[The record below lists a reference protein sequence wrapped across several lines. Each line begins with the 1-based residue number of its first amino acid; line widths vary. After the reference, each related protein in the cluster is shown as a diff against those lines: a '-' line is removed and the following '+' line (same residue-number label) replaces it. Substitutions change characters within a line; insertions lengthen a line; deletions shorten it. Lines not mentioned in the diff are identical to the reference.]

1 MEANLSILVV
11 DDIRTVRRILTNA
24 LSELGYTN
32 ITQAE
37 NGVEALE
44 KLRQQTFQLV
54 IVDWN
59 MPKMSGI
66 DLLKLMRADDT
77 LTLVP
82 FLMCTSRAHKDNVV
96 EAMTLGASSYIIKP
110 FNARML
116 GKTIDAIFKNQGF

>member
-44 KLRQQTFQLV
+44 KLRQQTFQIV